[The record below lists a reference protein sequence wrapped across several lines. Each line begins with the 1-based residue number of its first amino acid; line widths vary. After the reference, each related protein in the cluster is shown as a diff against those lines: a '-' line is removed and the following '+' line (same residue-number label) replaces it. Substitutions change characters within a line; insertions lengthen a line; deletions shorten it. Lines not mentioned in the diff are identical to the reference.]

1 MSEKQTQKAA
11 IFAPKVKL
19 APNRDGRSFRPSFV
33 IGGFAAAISALLVIW
48 VLFFQS
54 DNNIEIELNTISTT
68 QEGRLE
74 LQGLTYRGQT
84 QSGDDYVLNAQKASE
99 DASNANLVN
108 LTIIDGELTN
118 QENGAVTLSSNK
130 GQFDQVANY
139 VSLTGD
145 VVITQSA
152 RQVIF
157 NTHHLTGDLN
167 QGQFEAPEHV
177 LVTSPTAQITAE
189 AMSVRDFGDK
199 VIFKGQSK
207 AIIGEDD
214 KS

>member
-1 MSEKQTQKAA
+1 MSDKQPKKAA

-19 APNRDGRSFRPSFV
+19 APNKEGRSFRPSFV

-54 DNNIEIELNTISTT
+54 DNNIEIEIKSVSAT

-74 LQGLTYRGQT
+74 LQGLTYKGQT
-84 QSGDDYVLNAQKASE
+84 ESGDDYVINAQKASE

-108 LTIIDGELTN
+108 LTIIDGALIN

-130 GQFDQVANY
+130 GQFNQVANY

-152 RQVIF
+152 REIIF

-167 QGQFEAPEHV
+167 QGQFEASDHV
-177 LVTSPTAQITAE
+177 LVTSPTTQITAE
-189 AMSVRDFGDK
+189 AMSVTGFGDK